1 MENVSSYCEAFNQKI
16 GHLVLDDC
24 PFSNPDGVSETDIN
38 ATWVCDEIVHT
49 EPPDVVVNRNF
60 YSGDV
65 SKLGNDLQPLLTDGR
80 NVQSTSDEK
89 KLAHDINTTWVCEEI
104 VHTAN

>member
-1 MENVSSYCEAFNQKI
+1 MDDFHSNIKAFNQNL
-16 GHLVLDDC
+16 GLVVLDSF

-65 SKLGNDLQPLLTDGR
+65 NKLGNDLLTLLTLFLLGGG
-80 NVQSTSDEK
+80 
-89 KLAHDINTTWVCEEI
+89 
-104 VHTAN
+104 

>member
-1 MENVSSYCEAFNQKI
+1 M
-16 GHLVLDDC
+16 
-24 PFSNPDGVSETDIN
+24 SETDIN

-65 SKLGNDLQPLLTDGR
+65 SKLGNDLQP
-80 NVQSTSDEK
+80 
-89 KLAHDINTTWVCEEI
+89 
-104 VHTAN
+104 